1 NRGKP
6 VRHYSDVQSEPAT
19 VLKSGFT
26 HELVRDVI
34 CASSLRASSV
44 PRENILRINR
54 VIKDISSTNSSSSLP
69 GGETQESRNEE
80 TLQFSGIVSYNEN
93 LKPFDVGLKGNVC
106 MQILQYLNSFDE
118 VLALYD
124 YNEAAVF
131 LSNRSTDRRSL
142 EERRGTAIHGLHT
155 FEYMV

>member
-1 NRGKP
+1 M
-6 VRHYSDVQSEPAT
+6 
-19 VLKSGFT
+19 
-26 HELVRDVI
+26 VRDVI

-106 MQILQYLNSFDE
+106 MQILQYLFHSMRFWRCMPTTKLPSSCPIEAPIEEASKNEEELRFMDYIRLNTWYDE
-118 VLALYD
+118 ND
-124 YNEAAVF
+124 IE
-131 LSNRSTDRRSL
+131 
-142 EERRGTAIHGLHT
+142 
-155 FEYMV
+155 

>member
-1 NRGKP
+1 M
-6 VRHYSDVQSEPAT
+6 
-19 VLKSGFT
+19 
-26 HELVRDVI
+26 VRDVI

-106 MQILQYLNSFDE
+106 MQILQYLFHSMRFWRCMPTTKLPSSCPIE
-118 VLALYD
+118 EASK
-124 YNEAAVF
+124 NE
-131 LSNRSTDRRSL
+131 
-142 EERRGTAIHGLHT
+142 EERRFMDYIRLNTWYDENDI
-155 FEYMV
+155 E

>member
-1 NRGKP
+1 
-6 VRHYSDVQSEPAT
+6 
-19 VLKSGFT
+19 
-26 HELVRDVI
+26 LVRDVI

-106 MQILQYLNSFDE
+106 MQILQYLFHSMRFWRCMPTTKLPSSCPIE
-118 VLALYD
+118 APIEEASK
-124 YNEAAVF
+124 NE
-131 LSNRSTDRRSL
+131 
-142 EERRGTAIHGLHT
+142 EERRFMDYIRLNTWYDENDI
-155 FEYMV
+155 E

>member
-1 NRGKP
+1 M
-6 VRHYSDVQSEPAT
+6 
-19 VLKSGFT
+19 
-26 HELVRDVI
+26 VRDVI

-106 MQILQYLNSFDE
+106 MQILQYLFHSMRFWRCMPTTKLPSSCPIE
-118 VLALYD
+118 APIEEASK
-124 YNEAAVF
+124 NE
-131 LSNRSTDRRSL
+131 
-142 EERRGTAIHGLHT
+142 EERRFMDYIRLNTWYDENDI
-155 FEYMV
+155 E